1 MKKRFLSCLLCAA
14 LLFSGCQSRETLPPA
29 PEENPASF
37 NGAALQ
43 VEADEPAPEI
53 EVPEKDENPAPTPQP
68 ELPAQEEVPVE
79 TEPLDRPNVVSDPE
93 WEEKQQDELF
103 QPALPQASEP
113 ISPEEAALREE
124 KARALEQYLRD
135 TLSPED
141 YGGIYLRIWG
151 LDDGSGGVF
160 LDVWTVNDAA
170 LDAALAAYP
179 GEPYPINRR
188 DAACSLAQMQQLI
201 TAMEKIELREGAF
214 IESRI
219 DEAYNY
225 VGITVSEKDYDAIS
239 SEIMQLAEELQI
251 PEICAR
257 ICRPGPSNPVT

>member
-1 MKKRFLSCLLCAA
+1 M
-14 LLFSGCQSRETLPPA
+14 
-29 PEENPASF
+29 
-37 NGAALQ
+37 
-43 VEADEPAPEI
+43 
-53 EVPEKDENPAPTPQP
+53 
-68 ELPAQEEVPVE
+68 
-79 TEPLDRPNVVSDPE
+79 
-93 WEEKQQDELF
+93 
-103 QPALPQASEP
+103 
-113 ISPEEAALREE
+113 
-124 KARALEQYLRD
+124 
-135 TLSPED
+135 
-141 YGGIYLRIWG
+141 
-151 LDDGSGGVF
+151 DDGSGGVF

-179 GEPYPINRR
+179 GELYPINRR